1 MQTRQ
6 LQYFLA
12 VADHGGFARAAEAL
26 RIAQPSLSQ
35 AIATFERELGTPLFH
50 RVGRGVV
57 LSSSGQD
64 LVGPARAVMRS
75 LEHAE
80 SSVGARAR
88 AGWDHLDVISTPT
101 PGVEPLTAFL
111 AAFTRERPRTKLNI
125 AVGFTPAAVVEA
137 VRSGEREIGVL
148 GSPTPRA
155 VRGLRSVAL
164 APQPFV
170 VISPPGEATGGA
182 AGEAAGEMPG
192 TAGPPPSISLA
203 DLRGARLI
211 VPQRGSLIRATIDG
225 LIESGSLDAEIV
237 AEVSLRASIVP
248 MVLSGIGR
256 AVLASGWTE
265 LARQAGAVVQTIT
278 PELAIHISVV
288 SRERDLT
295 PAADAFMSLV
305 AATGGSASRLT

>member
-12 VADHGGFARAAEAL
+12 VADHGGFARAADAL

-35 AIATFERELGTPLFH
+35 AIAAFERELGTPLFH

-64 LVGPARAVMRS
+64 LVGPARAVLRS

-80 SSVGARAR
+80 SSVGSRAR
-88 AGWDHLDVISTPT
+88 AGWDHLDLISTPT
-101 PGVEPLTAFL
+101 PGVEPLTALL
-111 AAFTRERPRTKLNI
+111 AEFTRERPRTRLNI
-125 AVGFTPAAVVEA
+125 VVGFTPAAVIEA
-137 VRSGEREIGVL
+137 IRSGEREIGVL
-148 GSPTPRA
+148 GSPTERA
-155 VRGLRSVAL
+155 VRGLRSIAL

-170 VISPPGEATGGA
+170 IISPPGSGAPVAATIDLS
-182 AGEAAGEMPG
+182 E
-192 TAGPPPSISLA
+192 
-203 DLRGARLI
+203 LRGARLI

-248 MVLSGIGR
+248 MVLSGIGQ
-256 AVLASGWTE
+256 AVLASGWTD
-265 LARQAGAVVQTIT
+265 LARQAGATVQRLT
-278 PELAIHISVV
+278 PTAAIHISVV

-295 PAADAFMSLV
+295 PAATAFMDLV
-305 AATGGSASRLT
+305 AQTP